1 MCLCTLRTEAEPLF
15 RGEGRALPK
24 TTRLGTLSVVPSLDN
39 TLTNLFNVKINNV
52 GREVQQQ
59 QTHFADQTEQWSYTV
74 GSEPD
79 PSFGQ
84 ADTDLATLENF
95 FGRPIK
101 VREYTWTEGIT
112 LFQNFN
118 PWTLFFENP
127 RVLNRIANY
136 NLLRAKLHMRIMING
151 NGFYYGRALASYNPL
166 PDLDE
171 MTQDRA
177 YFIQDT
183 VAASQRPKVFL
194 DPTNSQGGDLVLP
207 FFWYKNA
214 LNIPDN
220 EWRQMG
226 EVNIR
231 QIQGLKHA
239 NGDPTPVSISIFCW
253 AEEVQLSIPTQQD
266 PTDLVPQSSDEY
278 GEGIVSKPAAA
289 VAHMAGQLTSVPLI
303 APYARATEM
312 AASAV
317 SSIARLFGYS
327 RPVMTA
333 TSVPFS
339 PHLIGNLPNTSV
351 TDQSTKLAFDLKQE
365 LTIDPRTMGLSNVD
379 EMSIKSIATR
389 ESFITAFS
397 WDINAPPGAL
407 LWNTE
412 VSPVTWSQLN
422 DELHLPAC
430 AFAAL
435 PFKYWRGTMKYRFQI
450 VASAFHKG
458 RLQIAFDPRLT
469 GIGEYNTQQV
479 YIIDLAKERD
489 FTLEVGWSQEAGAL
503 QHRIPGTDTLPYSIF
518 PFPTPTEERR
528 NGIVSV
534 RILNELTSPSNL
546 VNNSIEVNVF
556 VSAGDDFEVFV
567 PDEKILSFYTLW
579 NTTPP
584 AQALVGGN
592 AEITPVDE
600 VPVKEDEVL
609 DPQSSDAIMNH
620 PDADLTQDENAP
632 MKMESSTQMAPTP
645 SHTDCFTHVYFGD
658 PVTSFRQCLKRY
670 ALHSHVCKI
679 DAGNDFMRIRTPNF
693 PSYRGYDPNGKER
706 ATGNV
711 PYNYCQT
718 TLLNYVTSAFAAR
731 RGGLRWKYAFA
742 GSNPDGFNSNI
753 FLSRETTSPTGYEIV
768 SQAIQTVSNSSRSQ
782 RTRQYFER
790 FPSMWDGG
798 IVTPMDQ
805 NPVLEAELPYFLN
818 RRFSPAK
825 RLNVNTLTDE
835 FDQFHQLFINWPA
848 VNGSCSA
855 AAAFVSTGEDFTL
868 NFFTGVPV
876 LYTQSPS
883 TEPTAQS

>member
-1 MCLCTLRTEAEPLF
+1 MELLF

-39 TLTNLFNVKINNV
+39 TLTNLFNVNLNNV
-52 GREVQQQ
+52 GHDLQQQ

-84 ADTDLATLENF
+84 ADTDLATLQNF
-95 FGRPIK
+95 FSRPIK
-101 VREYTWTEGIT
+101 VREYTWAQGIT
-112 LFQNFN
+112 LFQSFN

-127 RVLNRIANY
+127 RVMNRIANF

-151 NGFYYGRALASYNPL
+151 NGFYYGRALASYKPL

-177 YFIQDT
+177 YFIEDT

-253 AEEVQLSIPTQQD
+253 AEDVQLSIPTQQD
-266 PTDLVPQSSDEY
+266 PADLVPQSSDEY
-278 GEGIVSKPAAA
+278 GEGIVSKPAAV
-289 VAHMAGQLTSVPLI
+289 VARMAGQMSNIPLI
-303 APYARATEM
+303 GPYARATEM

-327 RPVMTA
+327 RPVMTT

-365 LTIDPRTMGLSNVD
+365 LTVDPRTMGLSNVD
-379 EMSIKSIATR
+379 EMSITSISTR
-389 ESFITAFS
+389 ESYITSFT
-397 WDINAPPGAL
+397 WDINAPPGVL

-412 VSPVTWSQLN
+412 VTPVTWSELN
-422 DELHLPAC
+422 DEIHLPAC

-458 RLQIAFDPRLT
+458 RLQIAFDPRVT
-469 GIGEYNTQQV
+469 GVGEYNTQQI

-489 FTLEVGWSQEAGAL
+489 FTMDVGWSQEAGAIP
-503 QHRIPGTDTLPYSIF
+503 HKRPGTETIPYSTS
-518 PFPTPTEERR
+518 PFLTPIDEKR

-534 RILNELTSPSNL
+534 RILNELTSPSNV
-546 VNNSIEVNVF
+546 VNNSIEINVF
-556 VSAGDDFEVFV
+556 VSTSDDFEVFI
-567 PDEKILSFYTLW
+567 PDAKLLESYTIW

-584 AQALVGGN
+584 AQALAG
-592 AEITPVDE
+592 PDE
-600 VPVKEDEVL
+600 VREPKPVYGVLPEIEDEEVL
-609 DPQSSDAIMNH
+609 DPQSSDATMNQ
-620 PDADLTQDENAP
+620 PDADLTTDENAP
-632 MKMESSTQMAPTP
+632 MKMESATQMAPSP

-670 ALHSHVCKI
+670 QLHTHICKLEG
-679 DAGNDFMRIRTPNF
+679 GNDYIFVRTPNF
-693 PSYRGYDPNGKER
+693 PAYRGYDPNGSER
-706 ATGNV
+706 AVGDI
-711 PYNYCQT
+711 PYNYCNM
-718 TLLNYVTSAFAAR
+718 TLLTYITTGFTAR
-731 RGGLRWKYAFA
+731 RGGLRWKYAMA
-742 GSNPDGFNSNI
+742 GSTPDNFNSNF
-753 FLSRETTSPTGYEIV
+753 FLVRESTSTQGYTYL
-768 SQAIQTVSNSSRSQ
+768 SQAISQLSTTSRSQ
-782 RTRQYFER
+782 RTRQYLTR
-790 FPSMWDGG
+790 FPTLWDGG
-798 IVTPMDQ
+798 VVTPLDQ
-805 NPVLEAELPYFLN
+805 NPVLEAEMPYFLN

-825 RLNVNTLTDE
+825 RKNINSNTDE
-835 FDQFHQLFINWPA
+835 FDQFHELHLNWPSN
-848 VNGSCSA
+848 NGNASA
-855 AAAFVSTGEDFTL
+855 ITALVSVGEDFTL
-868 NFFTGVPV
+868 NFFTGAPV
-876 LYTQSPS
+876 LYSLLKTQDPS
-883 TEPTAQS
+883 AEP